1 MVVVADTGVTEDVD
15 GELSSHTKS
24 EEEADN
30 TEGGLA
36 ATLVVTL
43 FLLILTELALETAKF
58 RSSQFFA
65 NCESVS
71 FCSTSLVS
79 HGFVAIHPSK

>member
-1 MVVVADTGVTEDVD
+1 VVADTGVTEDVD
-15 GELSSHTKS
+15 GEHSSYTKS
-24 EEEADN
+24 EEADR

-43 FLLILTELALETAKF
+43 FLLIFTELASECLDTARF

-65 NCESVS
+65 NCESV
-71 FCSTSLVS
+71 
-79 HGFVAIHPSK
+79 